1 MQLVE
6 EFEDRANARYGT
18 STGRREVASAAETI
32 IRRTKLVANSPRQP
46 YLNPEQFKYL
56 RHAEGG
62 SMAAVT
68 IVLWYLGKIFRLDA
82 FLLLF
87 YPLPTLY
94 IAARWGLADADST
107 LCVILLLSF
116 LLQGPFF
123 TKSYFFNTGLLT
135 MTYSRMLWYRRSW
148 FVSLL
153 CGTLAKAVG
162 VVLSLFWYALILRQ
176 NTWALITEQI
186 AQLLNGV
193 MAKIA
198 QIKVKWF
205 ANAAATSLPP
215 PVVHIA
221 YVRIGVLAF
230 VAVYSLYHVFCTYIF
245 ASLILIKV
253 SERATLARE
262 PADLPLLKRIL
273 RMDRIK
279 RFDEF

>member
-6 EFEDRANARYGT
+6 EFEERANARYGT
-18 STGRREVASAAETI
+18 STGRRDVASAAETI
-32 IRRTKLVANSPRQP
+32 IRRNKLIVNSPRQP
-46 YLNPEQFKYL
+46 YLNPGQFKYL
-56 RHAEGG
+56 RHAESG

-94 IAARWGLADADST
+94 IAARWGLSDADST

-135 MTYSRMLWYRRSW
+135 LTYSRMLWHRRSW
-148 FVSLL
+148 YVSLL
-153 CGTLAKAVG
+153 CGALAKAVG
-162 VVLSLFWYALILRQ
+162 VVLSLFWYALILRE
-176 NTWALITEQI
+176 NTWTLITEQI
-186 AQLLNGV
+186 TQLLNGTI
-193 MAKIA
+193 AKIV
-198 QIKVKWF
+198 QLKVKLF
-205 ANAAATSLPP
+205 ADATAASLPA

-221 YVRIGVLAF
+221 YVRIGVVAF
-230 VAVYSLYHVFCTYIF
+230 IAVYSLYHVFCTYIF

-253 SERATLARE
+253 AERAPLARV
-262 PADLPLLKRIL
+262 PKDLPLLKRIL
-273 RMDRIK
+273 RLDRVK
-279 RFDEF
+279 RFDEL